1 MNFFNRLFSK
11 KSVPIRSYEDF
22 WNWFQLHEKSFHRVV
37 KQEGDIDKYFFSKI
51 GPKLDELRDGF
62 WYVTGMSDEETVEL
76 IITADGAVKNIVFA
90 EELIQAAP
98 KLPGWKFT
106 ALKPSLNLDDVSI
119 EMEGIRY
126 TKDNLHF
133 YPNEDDQYPDEIS
146 ITVIHDEYKEGED
159 DMLTGV
165 FIFLDNYLG
174 ELDFANTIDSI
185 LFSSKSSANKELI
198 PIGKLKD
205 YLIWR
210 EKEFVEKY
218 EATIFD
224 SSLDSYS
231 VYEASLENEG
241 VLIAVLN
248 SALLSWESKASH
260 PWIVTVNIPYDGK
273 RNNGLPEDSMM
284 ELLESIESEITRRF
298 EPEIGILYIGRQ
310 SAKNMRS
317 IYFACREFRIPS
329 KILSVVQQEF
339 LPETEIQYEINKD
352 KYWQT
357 FNRFGS

>member
-11 KSVPIRSYEDF
+11 KTVPIRSYEDF
-22 WNWFQLHEKSFHRVV
+22 WKWFQLHEKSFHTVV
-37 KQEGDIDKYFFSKI
+37 KHEGDIDKFFFNKM
-51 GPKLDELRDGF
+51 GPKLDELREGF
-62 WYVTGMSDEETVEL
+62 WYVTGMSDDDTVEL
-76 IITADGAVKNIVFA
+76 IITADGAVKNIVFV

-98 KLPGWKFT
+98 NLPGWKFT

-126 TKDNLHF
+126 TKDNLYF

-174 ELDFANTIDSI
+174 ELDFANTIDTI
-185 LFSSKSSANKELI
+185 LFSSKSNAKNELI

-231 VYEASLENEG
+231 VYEANLENEG

-273 RNNGLPEDSMM
+273 RNNGLPEESMM
-284 ELLESIESEITRRF
+284 ELLESIESEITKRF
-298 EPEIGILYIGRQ
+298 EPESGIIYIGRQ
-310 SAKNMRS
+310 SAKNIRT

-329 KILSVVQQEF
+329 KILSAVQQEF
-339 LPETEIQYEINKD
+339 LPENEIQYEINKD